1 MKNPAGTSPL
11 LACLPQ
17 PLQARLRN
25 IARDHCTAFGTPRA
39 YQTIFDEN
47 VEVFDH
53 LCSHYGASHALLG
66 LLLAEA
72 GVRRADG
79 TPIPLGTISA
89 ALCRA
94 RERATAARLG
104 AGVAANHQAFAAG
117 ADQLLHAPAGGNE
130 HLQAPAGG
138 DGVLHLPGQDR
149 VSLQGPPEARRRP
162 PPDVFRP
169 VAPPPAGLSGEESQ
183 AATRRAASVL
193 AKLRRER

>member
-1 MKNPAGTSPL
+1 VKNPVGNSPL

-17 PLQARLRN
+17 PLQARLRS

-39 YQTIFDEN
+39 FQTIFDEN

-53 LCSHYGASHALLG
+53 LCSHFGASHALLG

-79 TPIPLGTISA
+79 SPIPLGTVSA

-94 RERATAARLG
+94 RERASARLDP
-104 AGVAANHQAFAAG
+104 GVIARRQASAAE
-117 ADQLLHAPAGGNE
+117 ADELLHAPAGSAE
-130 HLQAPAGG
+130 RLQAPAG
-138 DGVLHLPGQDR
+138 DDEALHPPAHDR
-149 VSLQGPPEARRRP
+149 ISLQAPRETRRRP

-169 VAPPPAGLSGEESQ
+169 VAPAPAGLSGEESQ